1 MEAIEAEAIEL
12 SEETCSERR
21 RRLRAARLAELAQG
35 RVTPFYVAAI
45 GVSRHYGGPEEGG
58 WWYDRTTV
66 EEVRKAWDWRTAMK
80 HVRELRE
87 EHTTCPQGRFSV
99 NGGTDMYV
107 QTFRALETLPN
118 ENFERPRYE

>member
-1 MEAIEAEAIEL
+1 MEAIAEEAGKV
-12 SEETCSERR
+12 EETCSERR
-21 RRLRAARLAELAQG
+21 RRLRAARLAELAEG
-35 RVTPFYVAAI
+35 RVVPFYVATI

-66 EEVRKAWDWRTAMK
+66 EEVRKAWDWRTAMR

-87 EHTTCPQGRFSV
+87 EHPTCPRGRFSV
-99 NGGTDMYV
+99 IGGTDMYV
-107 QTFRALETLPN
+107 QTFRTLEDLPE